1 VRIFIAVDTLGKE
14 ELLVALAFQFKTLI
28 VVSEERLKM
37 IQAIQE
43 LCDIP
48 DIFTHDV
55 NLGRIHVIPKKELN
69 YQR

>member
-1 VRIFIAVDTLGKE
+1 
-14 ELLVALAFQFKTLI
+14 LLVALAFQFKTLI

-37 IQAIQE
+37 IQTIQE
-43 LCDIP
+43 LCNIP